1 MRAGEILDDR
11 YVLDRVLGQGGMG
24 VVWVARDNTNG
35 SRVAIKLLL
44 DDDTSGNTP
53 AHEEMRKELRHRFR
67 REAEACLKLAHHPN
81 VVRVLDFSE
90 KETEEHRPYIVME
103 LLEGASLQE
112 FLKRKRS
119 LEPKLAARIAA
130 DVASCLTSAHAAKLV
145 HRDLKPANIYLH
157 RAPGMDEDEF
167 VTKVLDFG
175 VCKDG
180 DSVEVA
186 SGNMQTKTGMVVGSI
201 AYMSPQQALGSKNVD
216 FRTDIWSVGVML
228 YELLTGLR
236 AFSGDVNDIL
246 KVYAPMLIG
255 KGPNPPVPAPSSR
268 TRHIPPELDA
278 IVERCT
284 KAKPADRYAST
295 EDLARDL
302 YAVAGLPVPV
312 IPKAKP
318 SSSGKALIDI
328 YEPAIIASNAVL
340 SANEEPRFNPAAQ
353 TIPFKPVGD
362 VRIAAPVII
371 EQPVSELKA
380 PVVPEGF
387 SGQTQVMDSSDTDKT
402 LRMAPKNARATLP
415 RPPTVNEPSADAGN
429 AGTGTQLLMP
439 GAPVA
444 SPMQDLSAMQRAL
457 EEHRKSSTKIPIP
470 DLSDLDASGGTK
482 MLMTPDVP
490 APKRSEPSATTSVAM
505 SQSMAQGRMEQT
517 MPLDPAT
524 TTGRRRRRSSPALLG
539 LVGAGV
545 VAALGLVVFFAMKQ
559 PGKTPDTTGPTPTPT
574 IALPLPPV
582 SSDAKVEPPP
592 TAVVEAPKEP
602 TPDPPATAAPSAAAP
617 PAPTS
622 ETPTAQPANT
632 PMGTTAKTLTPTG
645 ATVKTPTPPSTPTGR
660 SPFSKKEPPKCTGVG
675 VFKRCK

>member
-24 VVWVARDNTNG
+24 VVWIARDRTNG

-44 DDDTSGNTP
+44 DDAAGNTP
-53 AHEEMRKELRHRFR
+53 AHEELRKELRHRFR

-81 VVRVLDFSE
+81 VVRVLDYSE
-90 KETEEHRPYIVME
+90 KETEQHRPYIVME

-130 DVASCLTSAHAAKLV
+130 DVASCLTAAHAAKLV

-157 RAPGMDEDEF
+157 REPGMEEDEF

-236 AFSGDVNDIL
+236 AFSGEVNDIIA
-246 KVYAPMLIG
+246 VYAPMLVG
-255 KGPNPPVPAPSSR
+255 RGPNPPVPAPSSR
-268 TRHIPPELDA
+268 TRNIPPELDA
-278 IVERCT
+278 VVERCT
-284 KAKPADRYAST
+284 KAKPADRYASA

-302 YAVAGLPVPV
+302 YAIAGLPMPV
-312 IPKAKP
+312 IPTAKP

-328 YEPAIIASNAVL
+328 YEPAIIESNAV
-340 SANEEPRFNPAAQ
+340 PAAEDKRRFSSSAD
-353 TIPFKPVGD
+353 TIPFKQAGD
-362 VRIAAPVII
+362 VRIVAPVIL
-371 EQPVSELKA
+371 EQPVSELRV
-380 PVVPEGF
+380 PVVPEGLV
-387 SGQTQVMDSSDTDKT
+387 GQTHVMDPSDTDKT
-402 LRMAPKNARATLP
+402 LRMAPKNARSALP
-415 RPPTVNEPSADAGN
+415 RPPTVNEPPASAGN
-429 AGTGTQLLMP
+429 AATGTQLLMP
-439 GAPVA
+439 GAPIA

-470 DLSDLDASGGTK
+470 DLSDLDASGGTR
-482 MLMTPDVP
+482 MLVTPDVP

-505 SQSMAQGRMEQT
+505 SQSLAQGRMEQT
-517 MPLDPAT
+517 IPLDPAT
-524 TTGRRRRRSSPALLG
+524 TTGRRRRRNSPALLAV
-539 LVGAGV
+539 VGAGV
-545 VAALGLVVFFAMKQ
+545 VAALGVVGFFAMKQ
-559 PGKTPDTTGPTPTPT
+559 TGKTKEIPTLPPTQVIEMPR
-574 IALPLPPV
+574 PPV
-582 SSDAKVEPPP
+582 SSDAKVEPLPEVVDPP
-592 TAVVEAPKEP
+592 TEPAPEP
-602 TPDPPATAAPSAAAP
+602 TAMAAPSAATPAPSAAVP
-617 PAPTS
+617 PAPAPK
-622 ETPTAQPANT
+622 TPTAQPATT
-632 PMGTTAKTLTPTG
+632 PPTTT
-645 ATVKTPTPPSTPTGR
+645 TVKPALTGKL
-660 SPFSKKEPPKCTGVG
+660 PKKDPVCTGVG